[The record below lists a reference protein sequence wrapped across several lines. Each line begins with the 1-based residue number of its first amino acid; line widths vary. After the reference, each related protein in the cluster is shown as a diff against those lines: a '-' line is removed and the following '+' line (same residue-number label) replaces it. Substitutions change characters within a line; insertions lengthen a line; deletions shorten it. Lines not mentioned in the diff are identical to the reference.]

1 MRRKDRGITDRTEVE
16 AILDEA
22 QVCRIGLSDGKDPY
36 VVPVCFGYGNG
47 SVYIHAACEDT
58 KLALL

>member
-1 MRRKDRGITDRTEVE
+1 MRRKDRG

-22 QVCRIGLSDGKDPY
+22 LVCRIGLSDGKDPY

-47 SVYIHAACEDT
+47 SVYIHAAGEGR